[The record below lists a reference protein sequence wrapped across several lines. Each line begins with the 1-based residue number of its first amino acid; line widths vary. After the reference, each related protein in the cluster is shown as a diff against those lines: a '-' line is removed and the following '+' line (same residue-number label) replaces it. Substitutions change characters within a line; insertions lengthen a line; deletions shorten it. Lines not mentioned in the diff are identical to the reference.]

1 MFITYPDLTNHYQQ
15 KSIKV
20 FLGEF
25 PLLAEE
31 LFTIDEKLHGT
42 NIQLIF
48 EPNRLMLVGSRNR
61 ILDFTENFFGIFE
74 TLLKY
79 KQELEVIQQ
88 YCNENDQLLNLYGEL
103 IGPGVQKG
111 VNYGLRKRIRVF
123 HLRIDKR
130 LISSIEFNNW
140 LYRLEIAHL
149 RVPHLGLI
157 DGLENALNFDTE
169 IPSVLSEMGDLC
181 EGVVIQPFNTIYK
194 QNNGDYIIFKKKNEE
209 FKEKQR
215 IKKQHIPEIL
225 SEEVEYLMNEFHSLI
240 NRNRLESV
248 YSKEGIIKDSA
259 QIGYYIKLVMEDAT
273 KELFLDETIKTR
285 IDLLDKKEKKI
296 IFNVGNQIARM
307 LMEDV

>member
-79 KQELEVIQQ
+79 KQELEVIQK

-103 IGPGVQKG
+103 FGPGVQKG
-111 VNYGLRKRIRVF
+111 VDYGLRKRIRVF
-123 HLRIDKR
+123 HLRINKR

-194 QNNGDYIIFKKKNEE
+194 QKDGDYIILKKKNEK
-209 FKEKQR
+209 FKEKQKA
-215 IKKQHIPEIL
+215 KKQYIPEIL

-248 YSKEGIIKDSA
+248 YSKEGMIKDSA

-273 KELFLDETIKTR
+273 KELFLDETIKAR